1 MFWKTKKFADYTPH
15 DSMDEFA
22 ASVFIERK
30 HNGKNILLL
39 TQRLLFDVKSDL
51 RRDVIR
57 DAISRMKNTDE
68 SQHRDIADD
77 MLFELSKISKGFA

>member
-1 MFWKTKKFADYTPH
+1 MFWKKKKFEDYTPQ
-15 DSMDEFA
+15 DSMDEFEI
-22 ASVFIERK
+22 SVFNERK

-68 SQHRDIADD
+68 GQHRDIADD

>member
-1 MFWKTKKFADYTPH
+1 MFWKKKKFENYTH
-15 DSMDEFA
+15 QDSMDEFHIK
-22 ASVFIERK
+22 VFNELK
-30 HNGKNILLL
+30 HNSKNILLL

>member
-1 MFWKTKKFADYTPH
+1 MFWKKKGFELYTHQDY
-15 DSMDEFA
+15 MDEYHIT
-22 ASVFIERK
+22 VFNKQK
-30 HNGKNILLL
+30 HNSENILRL
-39 TQRLLFDVKSDL
+39 TQRLLFDVESDL